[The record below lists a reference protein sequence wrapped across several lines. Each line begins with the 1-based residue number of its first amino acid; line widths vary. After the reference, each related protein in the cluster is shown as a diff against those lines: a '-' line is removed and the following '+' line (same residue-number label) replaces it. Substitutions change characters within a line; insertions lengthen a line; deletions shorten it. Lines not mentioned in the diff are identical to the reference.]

1 MLLRLHDTYN
11 GRSGQTKSCDE
22 SDDAAGDCSHV
33 RSSLK
38 DVSSLP
44 VAEGHRPELT
54 DDRRTRGERLRHY
67 AEAIMANVPRTASAI
82 VRTMRPR
89 QWAKNVLVVAAALA
103 AGVLSDD
110 HNIAIIIGTFIA
122 FTLVAS
128 AIYLFNDARDAPE
141 DRLHPTKRFR
151 PVAAGELSARTAV
164 NASIVIA
171 VAGLA
176 LGTAIDRELGVTL
189 AVYVVIQVAYAIW
202 LKQQPVI
209 DLAIV
214 SAGFLLRAI
223 AGGVAVDVPLSQWFL
238 LVASFGSLF
247 MVAGK
252 RYSELRSLGNG
263 GGTRRTLEEYS
274 ESYLR
279 FVWSLAAAV
288 TITAYSLWAFE
299 IYQGSGVNWQA
310 ISIAPFVMGLLRY
323 AVDIDRG
330 LAGEPEEAV
339 LRDRVLQLIAV
350 SWLVVFAIGVYQK

>member
-1 MLLRLHDTYN
+1 
-11 GRSGQTKSCDE
+11 
-22 SDDAAGDCSHV
+22 
-33 RSSLK
+33 
-38 DVSSLP
+38 
-44 VAEGHRPELT
+44 
-54 DDRRTRGERLRHY
+54 
-67 AEAIMANVPRTASAI
+67 MANVLRTASAI

-103 AGVLSDD
+103 AGVLGDG
-110 HNIAIIIGTFIA
+110 NNVAIIIGTFAA
-122 FTLVAS
+122 FTLVAG
-128 AIYLFNDARDAPE
+128 AVYLFNDSRDVAE
-141 DRLHPTKRFR
+141 DRLHPTKRLR
-151 PVAAGELSARTAV
+151 PVAAGELSVRAAV
-164 NASIVIA
+164 GSSIVVA
-171 VAGLA
+171 AAGLA
-176 LGTAIDRELGVTL
+176 LGTAIDRGLGVTL
-189 AVYVVIQVAYAIW
+189 TIYVVIQVAYALW
-202 LKQQPVI
+202 LKQQPVV
-209 DLAIV
+209 DLTIV
-214 SAGFLLRAI
+214 AAGFLLRAI

-252 RYSELRSLGNG
+252 RYSELRSLGGSGN
-263 GGTRRTLEEYS
+263 TRRTLQEYS

-299 IYQGSGVNWQA
+299 IYKGSGVNWQA